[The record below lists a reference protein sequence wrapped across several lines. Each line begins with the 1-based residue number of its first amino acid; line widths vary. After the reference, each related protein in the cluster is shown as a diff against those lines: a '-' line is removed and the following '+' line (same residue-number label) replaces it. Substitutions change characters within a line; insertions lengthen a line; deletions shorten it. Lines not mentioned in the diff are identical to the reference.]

1 MKIKIIY
8 IVSTLG
14 RSGPTNQLFNL
25 IKNLDF
31 NIFYPKIITLSPE
44 PKDSMKK
51 LFEGLGVEIETLGLG
66 RIEGLFKSKKKIEKI
81 VDEFNP
87 HIIHSQGLRP
97 DIITANYLTNYKR
110 VNTLRNFPYDD
121 YIMKY
126 GKFKGKLMAYNH
138 IKAIKKIPINI
149 ACSKSLSKMF
159 KERVGLNIDFI
170 QNGVNR
176 DHFRVANNSKILI
189 REKLNLNKQGKYFIT
204 VGSLIER
211 KDPLTIIK
219 AFKEVNKAYLIVIG
233 DGPLMSKCKDIS
245 SDNVIFIGQTN
256 NVRDYLLASDY
267 FISSS
272 LSEGLPNTVLEAMSC
287 GLPVILSDIDQHREI
302 FEEDTNSG
310 VFFNCKN
317 VNQLIEKICEIET
330 KDYKFMSKRC
340 INLIDNYFDAKI
352 MSKKY
357 QELYKNM
364 VNKNVK
370 I

>member
-14 RSGPTNQLFNL
+14 RSGPTNQLYNI
-25 IKNLDF
+25 IKNLDI
-31 NIFYPKIITLSPE
+31 NTFYPKILTLSPE
-44 PKDSMKK
+44 PKDTMKK
-51 LFEGLGVEIETLGLG
+51 LFEDLGVEIETLGLG
-66 RIEGLFKSKKKIEKI
+66 RIEGLFRIKKRVKKI

-87 HIIHSQGLRP
+87 HIIHTQGLRP
-97 DIITANYLTNYKR
+97 DIIAANYLINYKR

-121 YIMKY
+121 YVMKF
-126 GKFKGKLMAYNH
+126 GKYKGSLMAYSH

-149 ACSKSLSKMF
+149 ACSKSLSRMF
-159 KERVGLNIDFI
+159 KERIGLNIDFI

-176 DHFRVANNSKILI
+176 DYFRADNNSKTLL
-189 REKLNLNKQGKYFIT
+189 REKLNLNKEGKYFIT

-219 AFKEVNKAYLIVIG
+219 AFKEIQKAFLIVIG
-233 DGPLMSKCKDIS
+233 DGPLMSKCKEIS

-256 NVRDYLLASDY
+256 KVRDYLCASDY

-287 GLPVILSDIDQHREI
+287 GLPVILSDIEQHREI
-302 FEEDTNSG
+302 LENDTSAG
-310 VFFNCKN
+310 LFFNCRN
-317 VNQLIEKICEIET
+317 VNQLIEKIEEIET
-330 KDYKFMSKRC
+330 KNYKLMRQRC
-340 INLIDNYFDAKI
+340 INLIDNYFNAKI

-357 QELYKNM
+357 QELYKSM
-364 VNKNVK
+364 VN
-370 I
+370 